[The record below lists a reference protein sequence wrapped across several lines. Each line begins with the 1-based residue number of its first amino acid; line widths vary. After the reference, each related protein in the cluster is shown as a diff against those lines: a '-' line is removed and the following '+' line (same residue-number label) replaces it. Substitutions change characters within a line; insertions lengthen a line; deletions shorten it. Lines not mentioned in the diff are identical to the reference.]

1 MDALSQDYGTS
12 YWMYI
17 QCIANFH
24 VNFFVGISV
33 EDILGV
39 LLSFVLSANTQGRA
53 LWVGNITSKTV
64 TQEMVTNLF
73 SQYVHILLSKSY
85 VSGWAEE
92 RLIHAVENDIPSFDH
107 TAKLKYCIAELLL
120 TL

>member
-1 MDALSQDYGTS
+1 MGALSQDYGTS

-73 SQYVHILLSKSY
+73 SQYVHILLGKSY

-92 RLIHAVENDIPSFDH
+92 RSVENELYSIMYFDH